1 MQIIVLGSH
10 RSGTSLI
17 TRLINM
23 MGAFFDAGTTSIG
36 FNDENPKG
44 FWERRDVIACNDA
57 LLASQ
62 SCSWDNLANW
72 QLQPEPTKKMREANK
87 DTLHKMKNIVLELD
101 AHRPWVVKDPRLCMT
116 LPFWKPLL
124 EMPVAVVVYRDAL
137 EVATSLKTRNHF
149 NLAHGVALWEYSM
162 AGIANGIQGMPTV
175 FVRHDEVISHP
186 LETVKRV
193 FEELEKHGVQG
204 LRIPSDKEVLAF
216 IEPTL
221 YRSRLDGVDRKT
233 VLTQHQELLV
243 SYATG
248 ITPVPSQTIPAS
260 ILAQDTMQDALNT
273 AKKEE
278 KMAAANHGFA
288 SIEQQRNEMQGELT
302 LARHRIAE
310 MERLV
315 LNEKVRSAELEKL
328 VQDIHTSTS
337 WKLSHILASLT
348 NIFRRKHS

>member
-23 MGAFFDAGTTSIG
+23 MGAYFDAGTTSIG

-57 LLASQ
+57 LLAAEQ
-62 SCSWDNLANW
+62 CSWDNLAHW
-72 QLQPEPTKKMREANK
+72 ELAPEPSKKKRDAAK
-87 DTLHKMKNIVLELD
+87 DTLLRMKNIVLELD
-101 AHRPWVVKDPRLCMT
+101 AHRPWVMKDPRLCIT
-116 LPFWKPLL
+116 FPYWKPLL
-124 EMPVAVVVYRDAL
+124 ELPVAVVVYRDAL

-149 NLAHGVALWEYSM
+149 SLAHGVALWEYSM
-162 AGIANGIQGMPTV
+162 AGIANGIQGIPTI

-193 FEELEKHGVQG
+193 FEALEKHGVQG
-204 LRIPSDKEVLAF
+204 LRMPNDKEVLAF

-221 YRSRLDGVDRKT
+221 YRSRLDHVDRTT
-233 VLTQHQELLV
+233 VFSQHQERLIDYV
-243 SYATG
+243 TG
-248 ITPVPSQTIPAS
+248 VHPVPEGVISAS
-260 ILAQDTMQDALNT
+260 LLSKDIMEDVTLR

-278 KMAAANHGFA
+278 KMAATHHGFA
-288 SIEQQRNEMQGELT
+288 SIEQQRNELQGELSI
-302 LARHRIAE
+302 AYSRIAE

-315 LNEKVRSAELEKL
+315 LKEKVNAAEMEK
-328 VQDIHTSTS
+328 QIEDIHESLS
-337 WKLSHILASLT
+337 WRLVSL
-348 NIFRRKHS
+348 FSSVFGFARRKH